1 MPILPLSRRRVP
13 PSWRGCCHP
22 APPMTPLR
30 IAPWQRILLVAGISL
45 RFALSF
51 AWGGENW
58 KAGAARA
65 NLTPERPMWMA
76 GYARDRPTVET
87 TGEIWVKVLALED
100 PAGRRFVLFTADLC
114 GVPAAVSALVA
125 GELQRTHGIP
135 RSRVLVNVSHNHSG
149 PVVAGYLPAV
159 YEISAPDRALVTRF
173 REDLER
179 TMTRIGR
186 EALARLAPANLSWGR
201 GWTTF
206 GVNRRNNPEPEVPAL
221 RASGRLKGPVDPDV
235 PVLRVTNLDGEV
247 KAVVFGYACHATVLQ
262 TSAWNGDYPGYAQA
276 ALERRHTGAVALF
289 FAGCGADTNPLPRS
303 TLALARSYG
312 ERLADTVDEVLT
324 APMNPITGPGESAYA
339 VIDLP
344 YQRVPSRAELIAEA
358 EHRQPA
364 ASGYERGGQYT
375 RLRARHLLGI
385 LDQRGQLAPAHP
397 YPVQVWQLGRDLTW
411 VALGGEVVAD
421 YSLRLKRE
429 LGAGTW
435 VAGYSN
441 DVMAYIPS
449 ERVLAEGGYEGARSM
464 IVYGH
469 PSPWAAGLE
478 DRIVAKAR
486 ELAAG
491 LRPR

>member
-1 MPILPLSRRRVP
+1 
-13 PSWRGCCHP
+13 
-22 APPMTPLR
+22 
-30 IAPWQRILLVAGISL
+30 
-45 RFALSF
+45 
-51 AWGGENW
+51 
-58 KAGAARA
+58 
-65 NLTPERPMWMA
+65 MWMA
-76 GYARDRPTVET
+76 GYARDRPTVEK
-87 TGEIWVKVLALED
+87 TGEIWVKALALED
-100 PAGRRFVLFTADLC
+100 SAGRRFVLFTADLC
-114 GVPAAVSALVA
+114 GITAAVSAVVA
-125 GELQRTHGIP
+125 GELLRTHGIP
-135 RSRVLVNVSHNHSG
+135 RSSVLVNVSHNHSG
-149 PVVAGYLPAV
+149 PVVEGYLPAV
-159 YEISAPDRALVTRF
+159 YEIPAQDRAMVTRF
-173 REDLER
+173 REHLEQ
-179 TMTRIGR
+179 TMIRIGH
-186 EALARLAPANLSWGR
+186 EALAHLAPANLSWGR
-201 GWTTF
+201 GWTTL

-221 RASGRLKGPVDPDV
+221 RAAGRLRGPVDPDV
-235 PVLRVTNLDGEV
+235 PVLRVTAFDGEI

-262 TSAWNGDYPGYAQA
+262 TSAWNGEYSGYAQA
-276 ALERRHTGAVALF
+276 ALERRHTRATALF

-324 APMNPITGPGESAYA
+324 APMNPIVGQGESAYA

-344 YQRVPSRAELIAEA
+344 YQRVPTRAELIAEA
-358 EHRQPA
+358 EGRRPA
-364 ASGYERGGQYT
+364 ASAYESGGQYT

-385 LDQRGQLAPAHP
+385 LDQRGQLPPAHA

-449 ERVLAEGGYEGARSM
+449 ERVLKEGGYEGARSM

-478 DRIVAKAR
+478 DKIVSKAR
-486 ELAAG
+486 ELVAG
-491 LRPR
+491 LRQR